1 MTSKKR
7 RQRGSRTHGGGSHK
21 KRRGA
26 GHRGGRGRAGRDKHE
41 KLLYPPRGKH
51 GFKRPQKT
59 DEVVKTVNVRELDE
73 DAVVLAA
80 EGIAEETDDGY
91 RVDARDIVEDGH
103 EADAVKVL
111 GAGRV
116 HNTLEVVADEFS
128 ETARELIEDAGGSAT
143 LTERGEERAER
154 NADRDTTE
162 EPEESQ

>member
-91 RVDARDIVEDGH
+91 RVDARDVVEDGH

-116 HNTLEVVADEFS
+116 HNRIEVVADAFS

-154 NADRDTTE
+154 NAEADTTE
-162 EPEESQ
+162 ETEESQ

>member
-26 GHRGGRGRAGRDKHE
+26 GHRGGRGRAGRDQHE

-91 RVDARDIVEDGH
+91 RVDARDVVEDGH

-116 HNTLEVVADEFS
+116 HNQIEVVADEFS

-154 NADRDTTE
+154 NAEADTTE
-162 EPEESQ
+162 ETEESQ

>member
-26 GHRGGRGRAGRDKHE
+26 GHRGGRGRAGRTKHE
-41 KLLYPPRGKH
+41 KALYPPRKKH

-59 DEVVKTVNVRELDE
+59 EEVVKTVNVRELDE
-73 DAVVLAA
+73 DAVVLVSQ
-80 EGIAEETDDGY
+80 GLAEETDGGY
-91 RVDARDIVEDGH
+91 RIDVRDVVEDGH

-116 HNTLEVVADEFS
+116 HNELEVVADEFS
-128 ETARELIEDAGGSAT
+128 ETARELIEAAGGTVT
-143 LTERGEERAER
+143 LTERGEERNAE
-154 NADRDTTE
+154 ADTTE
-162 EPEESQ
+162 ETEEAE

>member
-41 KLLYPPRGKH
+41 KGLYPPRGKH

-59 DEVVKTVNVRELDE
+59 DEEVLTINVRELDE

-80 EGIAEETDDGY
+80 EGLAEETDDGY
-91 RVDARDIVEDGH
+91 RVDARDVVEDGH

-111 GAGRV
+111 GGGRV
-116 HNTLEVVADEFS
+116 HNALEVTADEFS
-128 ETARELIEDAGGSAT
+128 ETARELIDGAGGSAT
-143 LTERGEERAER
+143 VSERGQEREQEGEG
-154 NADRDTTE
+154 NTS
-162 EPEESQ
+162 EESEEDE

>member
-41 KLLYPPRGKH
+41 KALYPPRGKH

-59 DEVVKTVNVRELDE
+59 EETVLTVNVRELDE
-73 DAVVLAA
+73 DVVVLAA
-80 EGIAEETDDGY
+80 EGLAEETDGGY
-91 RVDARDIVEDGH
+91 RIDARDLVEDGH

-116 HNTLEVVADEFS
+116 HNALDVVADEFS
-128 ETARELIEDAGGSAT
+128 ETARELIEAAGGSAT
-143 LTERGEERAER
+143 LSERGEERNVEA
-154 NADRDTTE
+154 DTTE
-162 EPEESQ
+162 EPEEDA

>member
-41 KLLYPPRGKH
+41 KALYPPRGKS

-59 DEVVKTVNVRELDE
+59 DREVKTVNIRELDE
-73 DAVVLAA
+73 DAVVLAERGLA
-80 EGIAEETDDGY
+80 TEEGDGY
-91 RVDARDIVEDGH
+91 AVDARDVVEDGH

-111 GAGRV
+111 GAGQV
-116 HNTLEVVADEFS
+116 HGVLHVTADAFS
-128 ETARELIEDAGGSAT
+128 DDAEATIEAAGGSAT
-143 LTERGEERAER
+143 LTERGESMAAE
-154 NADRDTTE
+154 AE
-162 EPEESQ
+162 EATSEEDNE

>member
-80 EGIAEETDDGY
+80 EGLAEETDDGY
-91 RVDARDIVEDGH
+91 RVDVRDVVEDGH

-116 HNTLEVVADEFS
+116 HNTLEVLADEFS
-128 ETARELIEDAGGSAT
+128 ETARELIEGAGGSAT

-154 NADRDTTE
+154 NADRDTTD

>member
-41 KLLYPPRGKH
+41 KALYPPRGKH

-59 DEVVKTVNVRELDE
+59 EETVLTVNVRELDE
-73 DAVVLAA
+73 DVVVLAA
-80 EGIAEETDDGY
+80 EGLAEETDGGY
-91 RVDARDIVEDGH
+91 RIDARDLVEDGH

-116 HNTLEVVADEFS
+116 HNALDVVADEFS
-128 ETARELIEDAGGSAT
+128 ETARELIETAGGSAT
-143 LTERGEERAER
+143 LSERGEERNVEA
-154 NADRDTTE
+154 DTTE
-162 EPEESQ
+162 EPEEDA

>member
-59 DEVVKTVNVRELDE
+59 EETVLTVNVRELDE

-91 RVDARDIVEDGH
+91 RVDARDVVEDGH

-116 HNTLEVVADEFS
+116 HNRIEVVADEFS

-154 NADRDTTE
+154 NAEADTTE